1 MPTTIIIISYN
12 CPRNDKTARAGRI
25 SVKQMILHNS
35 GQWSRHTIGTS
46 LGFSRLDGKGR
57 GLSDWSSC
65 SLELSRFAQHRLFIT
80 GIFKQIEFED
90 LKIFCLTFVDKWG
103 EEMLQIL
110 LIQVVHCKQMDYH
123 TKLDDF
129 FIVWIKT
136 FSDFEVRL

>member
-1 MPTTIIIISYN
+1 MVHNDFKMPTTIIIISYN

-90 LKIFCLTFVDKWG
+90 LNFLFNLCWQMRGRNATDSVDSSCS
-103 EEMLQIL
+103 LQTNGLSYQIGW
-110 LIQVVHCKQMDYH
+110 
-123 TKLDDF
+123 F
-129 FIVWIKT
+129 FY
-136 FSDFEVRL
+136 RLN